1 MYRAVGTIERNGV
14 GSVDWKTL
22 DFEATEWMGEER
34 RRAMGD
40 TRQVGRAS
48 KTSEALGSG
57 EARSICT
64 REATA
69 TSGLLP
75 EAREL

>member
-40 TRQVGRAS
+40 TREEVGR
-48 KTSEALGSG
+48 LGP
-57 EARSICT
+57 ARRWGTGDDEIFIGVQPAGCCLRRVICDW
-64 REATA
+64 
-69 TSGLLP
+69 
-75 EAREL
+75 

>member
-40 TRQVGRAS
+40 TRRVGR
-48 KTSEALGSG
+48 G
-57 EARSICT
+57 
-64 REATA
+64 
-69 TSGLLP
+69 
-75 EAREL
+75 